1 MSTVG
6 TVGKGATPVLIT
18 DKTVVEN
25 NKNQK
30 ETPQKEGVLTKSARS
45 LSGDVF
51 SLLSMNASLSMYPFT
66 GRCFGLPVGI
76 MKGIEGF
83 VELSEGML
91 RQDKHE
97 VIDGAFNMFIGG
109 AIAATSVFP
118 FFYLPYSYACAGT
131 GLILAKMVYDNPKSL
146 LLEEPK
152 NLLCNTGY
160 AIGLGAKS
168 VGQSIWN
175 GIKKPFTGAS

>member
-6 TVGKGATPVLIT
+6 EVKTPVT
-18 DKTVVEN
+18 HKVAAKEV
-25 NKNQK
+25 NKV
-30 ETPQKEGVLTKSARS
+30 ETPHKEGAFTKSARS
-45 LSGDVF
+45 LKSDVF
-51 SLLSMNASLSMYPFT
+51 SLLAMNASLSMYPLAGKF
-66 GRCFGLPVGI
+66 FGLPISI
-76 MKGIEGF
+76 MKGVEGF

-118 FFYLPYSYACAGT
+118 FFYLPYSYSYAGVGT
-131 GLILAKMVYDNPKSL
+131 SLILAKLLYDNPKEL
-146 LLEEPK
+146 FLEEPK

-160 AIGLGAKS
+160 AIGLGAK
-168 VGQSIWN
+168 GLGRSIWN
-175 GIKKPFTGAS
+175 GMKKPFAGAS